1 MSSAGGMKRIF
12 YITAFAVLGLL
23 LATLVHAAIEIPI
36 LSLITGDFARYQES
50 FIWRYW
56 PIIHGVS
63 GAVLWGAGALGG
75 VIAGR
80 RFWQILYVEKRY
92 GTPRF

>member
-1 MSSAGGMKRIF
+1 MKRIF
-12 YITAFAVLGLL
+12 YITSFTVLGLL

-36 LSLITGDFARYQES
+36 LSLITSDFARYQDS
-50 FIWRYW
+50 FLWRHW
-56 PIIHGVS
+56 SAIHGIG
-63 GAVLWGAGALGG
+63 GAVLWGAGVFGG